1 MIKIEDISEQGLQN
15 IIMNVADMIDYHFCN
30 SSPEHGLQLEN
41 QWITPEG
48 CYWLYK
54 LLSQDQ
60 SGVLVRPRVLERLKN
75 GTNHPEL
82 LK

>member
-1 MIKIEDISEQGLQN
+1 MVKIENISKQGLQN
-15 IIMNVADMIDYHFCN
+15 IIMNVSDIIDSHFCN
-30 SSPEHGLQLEN
+30 SSPGHGMDLEN

-54 LLSQDQ
+54 LLSSDETN
-60 SGVLVRPRVLERLKN
+60 VLTRPRVLERLKN
-75 GTNHPEL
+75 GTNHPDL

>member
-1 MIKIEDISEQGLQN
+1 MVTIENISEQGLRN
-15 IIMNVADMIDYHFCN
+15 IIMNVADMIDSHFCH
-30 SSPEHGLQLEN
+30 SEPECGMQLE
-41 QWITPEG
+41 QEWLTPEG

-75 GTNHPEL
+75 GTNHPET

>member
-1 MIKIEDISEQGLQN
+1 MVTIENLSEQGLLN
-15 IIMNVADMIDYHFCN
+15 IIMNVADMIDSHF
-30 SSPEHGLQLEN
+30 SQSKPECGMLLEH

-60 SGVLVRPRVLERLKN
+60 SGVLVRPRVLEHLKN
-75 GTNHPEL
+75 GTNHPEM

>member
-1 MIKIEDISEQGLQN
+1 MVTIENISEQGLQN
-15 IIMNVADMIDYHFCN
+15 IMMNVADIIDSHFSN
-30 SSPEHGLQLEN
+30 SSPECGMQLEH

-54 LLSQDQ
+54 LLSLDETH
-60 SGVLVRPRVLERLKN
+60 VLVRPGVLEHLKN
-75 GTNHPEL
+75 GTNHPET

>member
-1 MIKIEDISEQGLQN
+1 MVKIENISEQGLQN
-15 IIMNVADMIDYHFCN
+15 ILMNVADMIDSHFCN
-30 SSPEHGLQLEN
+30 SSPECGMQLEH

-54 LLSQDQ
+54 LLSSDETNILFR
-60 SGVLVRPRVLERLKN
+60 SRVLKYLKM
-75 GTNHPEL
+75 GTNHPET

>member
-1 MIKIEDISEQGLQN
+1 MVQIENLSEQGLQN
-15 IIMNVADMIDYHFCN
+15 IIMNVAEMIDSHYCN
-30 SSPEHGLQLEN
+30 SSPECGMQMEH

-54 LLSQDQ
+54 LLSIDQ
-60 SGVLVRPRVLERLKN
+60 SGVLVRPRVLNNLKQ
-75 GTNHPEL
+75 GTNHPES

>member
-1 MIKIEDISEQGLQN
+1 MVKIENISEQGLQN
-15 IIMNVADMIDYHFCN
+15 ILMNVADMIDSHFCN
-30 SSPEHGLQLEN
+30 SSPECGMQLEH

-54 LLSQDQ
+54 LLSSDETN
-60 SGVLVRPRVLERLKN
+60 VLVRPRVLEYLKM
-75 GTNHPEL
+75 GTNHPET